1 MTEGYLTAGL
11 PAPGGPPSCPLCRTC
26 DEATQVWL
34 RWFLTENHSDPTLL
48 RSLHDSAGFCPAHNR
63 RLLAEAGPQ
72 VMRRPLEY
80 ALRGAADRL
89 ASLAGIRDPGR
100 RRRRRP
106 AGSCPL
112 CRVITE
118 RERAVVGDVATAMV
132 RPGTAGVP
140 DDCAGLCFRHLA
152 GLLPRFSVAQAA
164 VSAEI
169 LASRLT
175 ALQAGTPESLLVL
188 AGVDD
193 DALARIPYLATH
205 ARQLREAP
213 VGSRLAGLSPASQ
226 LIADLAAGSCP
237 ACRAAGREQV
247 RYLLWLGNSLADGRP
262 AAADVRLCS
271 RHLLD
276 ARHLYDD
283 RAAARTGSW
292 LVSVASARSHAQA
305 VALVAAARQVLAA
318 PRTGWRRGGGGGSG
332 SHGNGERPEEAYGAA
347 ARAMAGDRSCRTCR
361 IGLDAER
368 RQLNLLR
375 ACLLDAG
382 VLRAVDDAHG
392 LCLRHASV
400 IAEDVNARPVLYRL
414 VTQLEQAQWELDED
428 AAKRTWDRRHEPKG
442 HEQNVWRR
450 APALIDGAV
459 YLGVSDRTGHG

>member
-1 MTEGYLTAGL
+1 VTEGYLTAGL
-11 PAPGGPPSCPLCRTC
+11 PALGGPPSCPLCRTC

-118 RERAVVGDVATAMV
+118 RERAAGDDVAAAMV
-132 RPGTAGVP
+132 QRSGAGVP
-140 DDCAGLCFRHLA
+140 DDCAGLCFRHLV
-152 GLLPRFSVAQAA
+152 GLLPRFSEAQAA
-164 VSAEI
+164 VAAEI
-169 LASRLT
+169 VAGRLAVLRSE
-175 ALQAGTPESLLVL
+175 APESLLVL
-188 AGVDD
+188 AGLDA
-193 DALARIPYLATH
+193 DALARIPYLTAH

-213 VGSRLAGLSPASQ
+213 HAGYQSAGLGPASR
-226 LIADLAAGSCP
+226 LIADLVAGSCP

-247 RYLLWLGNSLADGRP
+247 RYLLWLGDSLADGHP
-262 AAADVRLCS
+262 AAADLRLCS

-276 ARHLYDD
+276 AWHLYDD
-283 RAAARTGSW
+283 RASARTGAW
-292 LVSVASARSHAQA
+292 LVSVVGASSHAQA
-305 VALVAAARQVLAA
+305 VALTAAARQVLAA
-318 PRTGWRRGGGGGSG
+318 PRVGWRRRGGGSG

-347 ARAMAGDRSCRTCR
+347 ARAMASERSCRTCR

-368 RQLNLLR
+368 RQLSLLR

-428 AAKRTWDRRHEPKG
+428 AAKRTWDRRHESKG
-442 HEQNVWRR
+442 REQNVWRR
-450 APALIDGAV
+450 VPALIDGAV